1 MKATVLL
8 IALCFIGAT
17 FATTAEEA
25 EVFATLQK
33 IEENK
38 FGKTLLD
45 TIAL

>member
-8 IALCFIGAT
+8 VALCFIGAT

-25 EVFATLQK
+25 EVFSTLQK
-33 IEENK
+33 IDESQ